1 MPSVDPAAFFR
12 PEAMEHP
19 HALHARLRRMAPVCT
34 LDGVGVHFVGSFAA
48 VEEGVRRH
56 EAFSANL
63 TGLLVRGDDGR
74 PHIVDLPFTGSATQ
88 VIATAD
94 EPEHAV
100 HRRIVQPA
108 VAAKRVAALESPVRA
123 FARDRIA
130 RFVAEG
136 GGDWCDAVAEPL
148 PAFVVMNL
156 LGMAE
161 DELERARRWAMMGG
175 DLVGGNFDQAR
186 MHALFQESA
195 KMLGFLAGLFDRTR
209 ATPPGER
216 AATLTTALAA
226 GVEAGGISREQA
238 IGILMIL
245 FGAAGESTASLLGSA
260 VRLLAQDAAL
270 ADALRRDPN
279 RIPDFVEEAVRLE
292 PPFHFHYRVARA
304 DTELCGTRVR
314 AGERL
319 MLSWAAANRDPD
331 VFDDPD
337 ALRLERAQ
345 SRRHLSFGRGIHFC
359 VGAPIARMEVRV
371 AIEEL
376 LARTRRIELD
386 PARPPAHVA
395 SIFVRRLET
404 LPLRT
409 S

>member
-1 MPSVDPAAFFR
+1 MTPSIDPGELFR
-12 PEAMEHP
+12 PGSMEHP
-19 HALHARLRRMAPVCT
+19 HALHARMRQLGPVCT
-34 LDGVGVHFVGSFAA
+34 LERVGVHFVGSFAA
-48 VEEGVRRH
+48 VEEAVRRH
-56 EAFSANL
+56 EEFSANL

-74 PHIVDLPFTGSATQ
+74 PHVIPIPGGAATQ

-100 HRRIVQPA
+100 QRRIVQPA
-108 VAAKRVAALESPVRA
+108 IAAKRVAALEPAVRA
-123 FARDRIA
+123 FAADRVA
-130 RFVAEG
+130 RFVAQG

-148 PAFVVMNL
+148 PAFVVTSL

-161 DELERARRWAMMGG
+161 DEIETARRWAMMGG
-175 DLVGGNFDQAR
+175 DIVGGNFDGAR
-186 MHALFQESA
+186 MQALFHESA
-195 KMLGFLAGLFDRTR
+195 QMMGFLAGLFDRAL
-209 ATPPGER
+209 ATPAAQRPG
-216 AATLTTALAA
+216 TLTDVLAGAVQA
-226 GVEAGGISREQA
+226 GEIAREQA
-238 IGILMIL
+238 IGILTIL

-260 VRLLAQDAAL
+260 VRLLAQEPAV
-270 ADALRRDPN
+270 ADLLRRDPS

-292 PPFHFHYRVARA
+292 PPFHFHYRVAKV
-304 DTELCGTRVR
+304 DTDLCGTRVQ

-319 MLSWAAANRDPD
+319 MLSWAAANRDPE

-337 ALRLERAQ
+337 ALRLDRSQ
-345 SRRHLSFGRGIHFC
+345 SRRHLAFGRGVHFC

-376 LARTRRIELD
+376 LARTRRVELD
-386 PARPPAHVA
+386 AACPPAHVP
-395 SIFVRRLET
+395 SIFVRRLAT